1 MSLIVISEVVC
12 KNSENGMIGR
22 LMFGMCAMAVVA
34 MAHGSAIVQDTSSKD
49 IAERAIEAGSLKTL
63 AAALEAADSVETL
76 QGKGPFTVFAVSN
89 DQYGADAASCSGK
102 RGTLHSRT
110 GISCVLCLSQTGR
123 VTTYQTRMA
132 RR

>member
-1 MSLIVISEVVC
+1 
-12 KNSENGMIGR
+12 MIGR
-22 LMFGMCAMAVVA
+22 LMSEMCAMAVVA
-34 MAHGSAIVQDTSSKD
+34 VTHGFAIAQDTSSKD
-49 IAERAIEAGSLKTL
+49 KDIVETAVEAGSFKTL

>member
-63 AAALEAADSVETL
+63 AAALEAADSVETPCSL
-76 QGKGPFTVFAVSN
+76 SRMINTVLMPPAAPANGAHFTRE
-89 DQYGADAASCSGK
+89 QASVV
-102 RGTLHSRT
+102 
-110 GISCVLCLSQTGR
+110 SCVCPKPD
-123 VTTYQTRMA
+123 V
-132 RR
+132 